1 MSLKSRLAADET
13 LITAWSGVPDALTV
27 EILAKQG
34 FDAVTLD
41 MQHGGHH
48 EDSVLR
54 GLVPVL
60 AANKPA
66 LVRIPV
72 GRFDMASRALDFGAE
87 AVIAP
92 MVNSVADAKLFAAA
106 MKYPPLGERSW
117 GPTYA
122 FPRHGKGD
130 YAEWLRD
137 TNQRTMAFAM
147 VETRA
152 ALDALD
158 GILDTP
164 GIDGIFLG
172 PSDFSIAW
180 TQRRDRQFDAGKHD
194 GDDGVGRRAHP
205 QGRQACRDLCR
216 RTGNC
221 RPCRVDGLSPA
232 RHRVRARADF
242 AGRKNPAE
250 EHARIRSAPEAA
262 SARGSWSLQIRQELG
277 EGHRSFGPRAEA

>member
-1 MSLKSRLAADET
+1 MSLRSRLEAGEG
-13 LITAWSGVPDALTV
+13 LCSAWSGVPDALTV
-27 EILAKQG
+27 EIVAAQG

-41 MQHGGHH
+41 MQHGGHN

-54 GLVPVL
+54 GLAPVL
-60 AANKPA
+60 SAGKPA

-92 MVNSVADAKLFAAA
+92 MVNSVDDARAFAAS

-122 FPRHGKGD
+122 FPRHGRGSHG
-130 YAEWLRD
+130 EWLAES
-137 TNQRTMAFAM
+137 NARTMAFAM

-172 PSDFSIAW
+172 PSYFSIAW
-180 TQRRDRQFDAGKHD
+180 TEGRTVDSTLEEMMETIAWVASRTREAGKQAAIYVVD
-194 GDDGVGRRAHP
+194 PAVAGRVAAM
-205 QGRQACRDLCR
+205 GY
-216 RTGNC
+216 
-221 RPCRVDGLSPA
+221 GLLAMGSEHSLIA
-232 RHRVRARADF
+232 LGARALLADVKKSLGKQ
-242 AGRKNPAE
+242 AGVS
-250 EHARIRSAPEAA
+250 IAA
-262 SARGSWSLQIRQELG
+262 T
-277 EGHRSFGPRAEA
+277 

>member
-1 MSLKSRLAADET
+1 MTLADRLAADEA
-13 LITAWSGVPDALTV
+13 LCTAWSGVPDSLTV
-27 EILAKQG
+27 EIVASQP

-54 GLVPVL
+54 SLVPVL
-60 AANKPA
+60 RAGKHA

-92 MVNSVADAKLFAAA
+92 MVNSVADARLFAAS
-106 MKYPPLGERSW
+106 MKYPPVGERSW

-122 FPRHGKGD
+122 FPRRAEGD
-130 YAEWLRD
+130 YPTWLE
-137 TNQRTMAFAM
+137 TSNKRTLAFAM

-152 ALDALD
+152 AHDALD
-158 GILDTP
+158 GILETP

-180 TQRRDRQFDAGKHD
+180 SG
-194 GDDGVGRRAHP
+194 GRTINPTLEEMMEAV
-205 QGRQACRDLCR
+205 A
-216 RTGNC
+216 
-221 RPCRVDGLSPA
+221 SIA
-232 RHRVRARADF
+232 ARAEL
-242 AGRKNPAE
+242 AAAAYR
-250 EHARIRSAPEAA
+250 AP
-262 SARGSWSLQIRQELG
+262 S
-277 EGHRSFGPRAEA
+277 SFT

>member
-1 MSLKSRLAADET
+1 MSLKSRLAAGET
-13 LITAWSGVPDALTV
+13 LCTAWSGVPDALSV
-27 EILAKQG
+27 EILARQG

-54 GLVPVL
+54 GLGPVL

-92 MVNSVADAKLFAAA
+92 MVNSVADARLFAAA

-130 YAEWLRD
+130 YADWLRD
-137 TNQRTMAFAM
+137 SNERTMAFAM

-180 TQRRDRQFDAGKHD
+180 SDGAAVNSTLESMMETVASIAERTRKAGKHAAIY
-194 GDDGVGRRAHP
+194 V
-205 QGRQACRDLCR
+205 
-216 RTGNC
+216 
-221 RPCRVDGLSPA
+221 VEPA
-232 RHRVRARADF
+232 I
-242 AGRKNPAE
+242 AGRVVSMGYRLLAMGS
-250 EHARIRSAPEAA
+250 EHALI
-262 SARGSWSLQIRQELG
+262 GLG
-277 EGHRSFGPRAEA
+277 AKTLLKSVRDSIGP

>member
-13 LITAWSGVPDALTV
+13 LCTAWSGVPDALTV
-27 EILAKQG
+27 EILARQG

-54 GLVPVL
+54 GLGPVL

-92 MVNSVADAKLFAAA
+92 MVNSVADARLFAAA

-122 FPRHGKGD
+122 FPRHGRGD
-130 YAEWLRD
+130 YADWLRD
-137 TNQRTMAFAM
+137 SNERTMAFAM

-180 TQRRDRQFDAGKHD
+180 SNGATVNSTLESMLETVASIAERTRKAGKYAAIYVVEP
-194 GDDGVGRRAHP
+194 GI
-205 QGRQACRDLCR
+205 
-216 RTGNC
+216 
-221 RPCRVDGLSPA
+221 
-232 RHRVRARADF
+232 
-242 AGRKNPAE
+242 AGRVVSMGYRLLAMGS
-250 EHARIRSAPEAA
+250 EHALI
-262 SARGSWSLQIRQELG
+262 GLG
-277 EGHRSFGPRAEA
+277 AKTLLKSVRDSIGP

>member
-13 LITAWSGVPDALTV
+13 LFTAWSGVPDALTV
-27 EILAKQG
+27 EIIANQG

-41 MQHGGHH
+41 MQHGGHN

-54 GLVPVL
+54 GLAPVL

-92 MVNSVADAKLFAAA
+92 MVNSVDDARQFAAA
-106 MKYPPLGERSW
+106 MKYPPMGERSW

-137 TNQRTMAFAM
+137 SNQRTMAFAM

-152 ALDALD
+152 A
-158 GILDTP
+158 
-164 GIDGIFLG
+164 F
-172 PSDFSIAW
+172 
-180 TQRRDRQFDAGKHD
+180 
-194 GDDGVGRRAHP
+194 
-205 QGRQACRDLCR
+205 
-216 RTGNC
+216 
-221 RPCRVDGLSPA
+221 
-232 RHRVRARADF
+232 
-242 AGRKNPAE
+242 E
-250 EHARIRSAPEAA
+250 
-262 SARGSWSLQIRQELG
+262 
-277 EGHRSFGPRAEA
+277 